1 MHNNMFAIFHRTEY
15 NHRFMPVKQ
24 EILEQIQHAVVP
36 PLVSRV
42 IIIFFPTTI
51 VGVWWGQRCNWR
63 ANLAVGRRHAT
74 GGGRLLFCSDLQN
87 QFCFS
92 YIILYYIIFYYIT
105 LFYIILYFILFYFIY
120 ILFYFI
126 IFYYIKF
133 HYTILN

>member
-42 IIIFFPTTI
+42 IIFFFPTTI

-87 QFCFS
+87 QFCFAVS
-92 YIILYYIIFYYIT
+92 HWVQNTYNFLYIILYIILYYILLY
-105 LFYIILYFILFYFIY
+105 YIILYFILFYY
-120 ILFYFI
+120 ILLY
-126 IFYYIKF
+126 
-133 HYTILN
+133 